1 MEGPSM
7 FTDRKDLSVKDSYH
21 KKPSQRQCNLH
32 WKNRDMLHKTK
43 KKKKSKIY
51 TEAQRPKQSRVERTK
66 LESSWSLVSGHPAD
80 Q

>member
-32 WKNRDMLHKTK
+32 RKNRDMLHKTK
-43 KKKKSKIY
+43 RKNSKIY

-66 LESSWSLVSGHPAD
+66 LESSWYLVSGHPAE

>member
-1 MEGPSM
+1 M

-43 KKKKSKIY
+43 KKKNLRFIQKHKGPNNL
-51 TEAQRPKQSRVERTK
+51 EWKGQSWRVHGTWFQDTP
-66 LESSWSLVSGHPAD
+66 LINS
-80 Q
+80 